1 MSALLA
7 STVAGVYAGL
17 VVGAHRFNVW
27 RLRTAAGGFRALERL
42 DWESLLLGLLPAQ
55 SGGPVDGIPDELPS
69 GAPTPALLR
78 APLPEEAEPRRRLLL
93 QLVVGP
99 TREIDEAAFRDA
111 GFTGGEARWL
121 ATLSLVRYDP
131 DRALERLEHARP
143 TSAQELYLREY
154 LRLRFRTNALNLEFA
169 VFGAKR
175 RLAQALL
182 RFGDQPC
189 LYFARALA
197 SSLIGFNRAAIDDLA
212 RAVYFSR
219 QMPFYVRAV
228 LDTSFLQEAR
238 PELVFQCSHSL
249 SCPPYAAP
257 NKV

>member
-1 MSALLA
+1 MSVVLA
-7 STVAGVYAGL
+7 STVAGLYAGL

-27 RLRTAAGGFRALERL
+27 RLRSAAGGFRALERL
-42 DWESLLLGLLPAQ
+42 DWESLLEGLLPAQ
-55 SGGPVDGIPDELPS
+55 AGGPVSGIPEELPS
-69 GAPTPALLR
+69 GAPTPAILR
-78 APLPEEAEPRRRLLL
+78 APLPEEVEPRRRLLL

-99 TREIDEAAFRDA
+99 TRVTEEGVFRDA

-121 ATLSLVRYDP
+121 ATLSRVRNDP
-131 DRALERLEHARP
+131 GRALERLDNARP

-154 LRLRFRTNALNLEFA
+154 LRLKLRTNALNLEFA

-175 RLAQALL
+175 RLGNALL

-219 QMPFYVRAV
+219 QSPFYVRAV
-228 LDTSFLQEAR
+228 LDTPFLQEAR

-249 SCPPYAAP
+249 SCPPHGAP